1 MIRKKTF
8 WISILLTVLF
18 LSLFLIF
25 ISTEFNTTKKGND
38 ATPTPSLDSTDT
50 QKNTINIPDYFSDI
64 LSKEN
69 LINEETTVYSVSYG
83 DENNRETYVFS
94 VPIIEKNNGETQII
108 KNELC
113 NTDDVFFTQNQ
124 NFNISFEKNLI
135 NIKNGKENISLYLD
149 NFTSFEKVYNYE
161 SIYGSIKESL
171 KYTDANGNNMYCMPT
186 YSGILIEYCV
196 NNDIDSLDFKANLT
210 SYGYVNDQAGY
221 VTVLCKNES
230 KAAVA
235 FSGMVFDENDVFQGT
250 KAARIYQDD
259 NNVYLSYS
267 IPEDISIPY
276 KYIIN
281 IDMYQ
286 EKMIFDTST
295 YSKNSS
301 TNFILNNFSHFTAN
315 NNRENERTYIKH
327 NLNAIIPVKAA
338 LLDKISLN
346 LYAIAVKEEIT
357 IEFYNV
363 KENWCSWEITTE
375 NHPLYQ
381 EKIGE
386 ITVDKSGWYEIDIT
400 DYIKDLMNSGR
411 NKLASNSIVMITKSG
426 SCGEVLFA
434 SADNSF
440 APPYYKI
447 IYKKQ

>member
-1 MIRKKTF
+1 MIRRKSF
-8 WISILLTVLF
+8 LISILLAVLF

-25 ISTEFNTTKKGND
+25 IGCDTSVKDNADTPNT
-38 ATPTPSLDSTDT
+38 SLDSTDT
-50 QKNTINIPDYFSDI
+50 PKNTINIPEYFSAI
-64 LSKEN
+64 LSKDS
-69 LINEETTVYSVSYG
+69 LINEEATDNSVSYG
-83 DENNRETYVFS
+83 KDNNREMYVFS
-94 VPIIEKNNGETQII
+94 VPIIEENNGEAQIL
-108 KNELC
+108 KNELH
-113 NTDDVFFTQNQ
+113 NTGDVFFTQNQ
-124 NFNISFEKNLI
+124 NFNVSFEKNLI

-161 SIYGSIKESL
+161 SVYGSIREL
-171 KYTDANGNNMYCMPT
+171 LRYTDSNGNHMYCMPT

-196 NNDIDSLDFKANLT
+196 YNNTESLDFKVDLT
-210 SYGYVNDQAGY
+210 SYGYVNDRAGY
-221 VTVLCKNES
+221 VTVLRKNES

-235 FSGMVFDENDVFQGT
+235 FQGMVFDKSNIFLGT
-250 KAARIYQDD
+250 KATRIYQNDD
-259 NNVYLSYS
+259 NVYLSYS

-315 NNRENERTYIKH
+315 SSSENERTYIKH
-327 NLNAIIPVKAA
+327 NLNAIIPVNAD

-363 KENWCSWEITTE
+363 KEDWCSWEITPK

-386 ITVDKSGWYEIDIT
+386 ITVGKSGWYEIDIT
-400 DYIKDLMNSGR
+400 NYVKDLMNSGR

-426 SCGEVLFA
+426 SCGEALFA

-440 APPYYKI
+440 APPYYEI
-447 IYKKQ
+447 TYKKQ